1 MQVQAP
7 NGPEGILAA
16 AFQNVK
22 IKTQEEKAV
31 GVEQVKSEPHGHSG
45 VQRTGV
51 EKSIGLYQ
59 GEPAAQDAMTKRITE
74 IREKLQKLVNHS
86 SGMELL
92 GVKQEGYSLN
102 ADDVEKIETVIDQIQ
117 VKLAAYS
124 DSYQP
129 TAQIDSE
136 AAEEI
141 LGRPLIWLRP
151 GWSRRLRMCTG
162 QSIHRCRIRGK
173 SRLQKRTG
181 SSLGRRRSSF
191 WLRRGWSPQRK
202 ISIRQGG

>member
-102 ADDVEKIETVIDQIQ
+102 ADDVEK
-117 VKLAAYS
+117 
-124 DSYQP
+124 
-129 TAQIDSE
+129 
-136 AAEEI
+136 
-141 LGRPLIWLRP
+141 
-151 GWSRRLRMCTG
+151 
-162 QSIHRCRIRGK
+162 
-173 SRLQKRTG
+173 
-181 SSLGRRRSSF
+181 
-191 WLRRGWSPQRK
+191 
-202 ISIRQGG
+202 